1 MATEEDDRASST
13 YRASAG
19 IFIVLGGLFVWAGIL
34 TYSPLDWP
42 SMKVSPNPW
51 PPHNACGRAGAF
63 VAYQLFYHLGGG
75 TYLLALAVS
84 IWAGFWLVRGH
95 VPGLLQR
102 TFGVSLLVIL
112 LGGITHLLWPGS
124 EQSLPEGNGGVVG
137 IAVANFLTHNFS
149 TWGTVLILG
158 YAFFVGLV
166 FTSEGLAITGPKAV
180 GRSVRSASTLGL
192 EWART
197 RPWARSARGMEPAME
212 AVRPVPT
219 PSSPALEPE
228 PQVIAPIEAPAE
240 PKPKPTGRV
249 AAAAAAVRAIAD
261 KVKAASRPPEPTPV
275 VPRLE
280 PERPVV
286 APTKT
291 VRAPTESPSPARSQD
306 GGELIVKSHGL
317 RSTANMV
324 PPEAYPQEL
333 GDWELPS
340 PELLEEQEYSMA
352 AQQETAVRDKARI
365 LERTLRDFRLEA
377 KVVEIDTGPVIT
389 LYELWLAAGV
399 KVSRIVALSNDIA
412 RALKAPAVRVVAPI
426 PGKNTVGIEVP
437 NLEKEKV
444 RLRELMAL
452 SGQKPLRMHLPLF
465 IGKDASG
472 NPLVADLA
480 AMPHLLIAGTTGSGK
495 SVCINSIIMSLLMT
509 QRPDAV
515 KLILVDPKMV
525 ELSLFKT
532 VPHLMAPI
540 ITEVPRAEMVLDWA
554 ATKMDERYELLAEAG
569 VRNIGAYNRLGRD
582 EILTRFQPTTEEEQA
597 QIPIKMPFIVII
609 IDELAD
615 LMMQSGKTVEL
626 QLSRL
631 AQKSRAV
638 GIHIVVA
645 TQRPEAKVVT
655 GLIKSNLPCRIAF
668 RVASR
673 IDSRIVLD
681 QNGAEVLMGQGDMLY
696 LPPGSAKLVRA
707 QGTFIE
713 DSELKNVID
722 DLATK
727 GEPEF
732 HPELMKI
739 RLTVDGDGSRDDLF
753 DEGVR
758 IVLET
763 GRGSVSLLQR
773 RLMIGYSR
781 ASRLIDQMADAGVVG
796 AYKGSQAREV
806 VITLEDWEKHSKAP
820 RAEAPIE
827 DPLPRDQ
834 FPVKPRFQ
842 VDVDEP
848 GEEPIEETEPEVD
861 AEPEV
866 EASAEEGTEIEEV
879 EDAEAENAEG
889 EVETAE
895 GEVDESEEV
904 KEGEEENEEYE
915 YEYVYEEVDE
925 EEEEGAEGDDGEEGT
940 IEEKQEDDA
949 TVVTESEEPTR

>member
-1 MATEEDDRASST
+1 MATEDDLASST

-42 SMKVSPNPW
+42 SVKVSPNPW

-84 IWAGFWLVRGH
+84 IGAGFWLARGH

-102 TFGVSLLVIL
+102 TFGVTLLVVL

-137 IAVANFLTHNFS
+137 IALANFLTHNFS

-212 AVRPVPT
+212 AARPVST
-219 PSSPALEPE
+219 PSSPVRDPE

-240 PKPKPTGRV
+240 PKPTGRV

-261 KVKAASRPPEPTPV
+261 KVKSARRPPESTPV
-275 VPRLE
+275 VRRLE

-286 APTKT
+286 APAKT
-291 VRAPTESPSPARSQD
+291 VRAPAESPSPARSQD
-306 GGELIVKSHGL
+306 GGELIVKSHGF
-317 RSTANMV
+317 RTAAHMT

-444 RLRELMAL
+444 RLRELMTL

-582 EILTRFQPTTEEEQA
+582 EILARFQPTTEEEQA
-597 QIPIKMPFIVII
+597 QIPIQMPFIVII

-673 IDSRIVLD
+673 LDSRIVLD

-722 DLATK
+722 DLSAK

-739 RLTVDGDGSRDDLF
+739 RATVDGDGSRDEMF
-753 DEGVR
+753 DEAVR

-842 VDVDEP
+842 IDVDEP
-848 GEEPIEETEPEVD
+848 DEEPAKETEPEAD

-866 EASAEEGTEIEEV
+866 EASAEDGTEVEEV
-879 EDAEAENAEG
+879 EAD
-889 EVETAE
+889 EVEGAE
-895 GEVDESEEV
+895 GEVDESEE
-904 KEGEEENEEYE
+904 GEEDDE

-925 EEEEGAEGDDGEEGT
+925 EEEEDAEDDAGEEGT
-940 IEEKQEDDA
+940 IAEGQEDDA
-949 TVVTESEEPTR
+949 PVVAESEEPTR